1 MNLKPL
7 KDMINS
13 DKARLLHELFPD
25 EMPKLLA
32 HITKVCSD
40 FEEHKEEYTK
50 NWNDG
55 FVPFNYWLSLSQE
68 TAKIIKQH
76 GLTIAKSSRVFSDQ
90 LFYTYTFLF
99 VNDRIIRYAEQ
110 VSEDEKF
117 KQAVI
122 MLYI

>member
-7 KDMINS
+7 KDMVNS
-13 DKARLLHELFPD
+13 EKARLLHELFPD
-25 EMPKLLA
+25 EMPKLLEDIKA
-32 HITKVCSD
+32 VCTD
-40 FEEHKEEYTK
+40 FQERKEEYTK

-68 TAKIIKQH
+68 TANIIKRH
-76 GLTIAKSSRVFSDQ
+76 GLTMVKSSRVFSDQ

-99 VNDRIIRYAEQ
+99 VNDRIIKYAER

-117 KQAVI
+117 KQAVK
-122 MLYI
+122 MLYT